1 MNKKCLNSI
10 IGKEH
15 PCFIIAEVA
24 QAHDGS
30 LGMAHSFIDAVA
42 ECGVNAIKFQTH
54 IAKSESTR
62 HEKFRV
68 PGFVQDKTRYDY
80 WKRMEFTKEQWQ
92 GLYDHAK
99 SVNLE
104 FISTPFS
111 PEAVNLLDEIGVN
124 VWKVGSG
131 DVQNSLLVNE
141 MIKTK
146 KPILF
151 STGMSTWN
159 EIAAFENNL
168 IKNEIEYGIFQCTSS
183 YPCPPEE
190 LGINLITHFGERFNC
205 PIGLSD
211 HSGEI
216 YPSLAA
222 VTLGAKMI
230 EVHVTMSKK
239 AFGPDVSSSLT
250 FKQMSNLCNGIRM
263 IEKSLYSSFS
273 KDEISN
279 NRKKTKKLFS
289 RSAFYN
295 LNFKKGHIFS
305 KNDFSMKKPGGGMG
319 FEEVSKLVGKKLAKN
334 VSIDDFVNQK
344 DF

>member
-1 MNKKCLNSI
+1 MNKKYLKSI
-10 IGKEH
+10 IGDDQ
-15 PCFIIAEVA
+15 PCFVIAEVA
-24 QAHDGS
+24 QAHEGS
-30 LGMAHSFIDAVA
+30 LGMAHSFIEAVA
-42 ECGVNAIKFQTH
+42 KSGANAVKFQTH
-54 IAKSESTR
+54 IAKAESTR

-92 GLYDHAK
+92 GLHDHAK
-99 SVNLE
+99 SLNLE

-124 VWKVGSG
+124 IWKVGSG
-131 DVQNSLLVNE
+131 DVENSLLVNE
-141 MIKTK
+141 LIKTK

-168 IKNEIEYGIFQCTSS
+168 IQNGIEYGIFQCTSS
-183 YPCPPEE
+183 YPCPAEE
-190 LGINLITHFGERFNC
+190 LGINLITQFREKFNC

-216 YPSLAA
+216 FPSLAA
-222 VTLGAKMI
+222 LTLGAKMI

-250 FKQMSNLCNGIRM
+250 FKQMTNLCNGIRM
-263 IEKSLYSSFS
+263 IEKSLHSSFS
-273 KDEISN
+273 KDGISN
-279 NRKKTKKLFS
+279 NRKKTKKNYFQEVLF
-289 RSAFYN
+289 
-295 LNFKKGHIFS
+295 I
-305 KNDFSMKKPGGGMG
+305 
-319 FEEVSKLVGKKLAKN
+319 
-334 VSIDDFVNQK
+334 I
-344 DF
+344 